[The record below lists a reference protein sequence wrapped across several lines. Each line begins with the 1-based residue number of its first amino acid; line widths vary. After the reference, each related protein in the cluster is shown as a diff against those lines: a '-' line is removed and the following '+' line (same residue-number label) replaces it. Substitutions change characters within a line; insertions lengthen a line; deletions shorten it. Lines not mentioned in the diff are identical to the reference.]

1 MTCLII
7 INAFLTKSDIILSC
21 HDRLARLRLQQPA
34 MLSRRGRKRRAPA
47 RFEEA
52 TPSTRSRR
60 SATVTARSDGHN
72 GDDDSPPA
80 ITTTSDTSVTVGSAA
95 SDTSVGS
102 AAVDANVTV
111 LQQQVRL
118 MQQQMQSMHDIVS
131 TLASVSPAPAAAT
144 ELPSAVDT
152 CAAATELPSLSTT
165 PAGATAYP
173 PPLTTPAGAT
183 AYPPPLTDGVH
194 PGEIPQAS
202 NMSSFSSV
210 PLGGLVDSK
219 LKARI
224 WAGQYIELDLLLGGV
239 VDNPVLIFDIRS
251 QQSSVQTREQ
261 PQHRINNI
269 AQWTDAFLVFMAI
282 YTDRFPTEVASI
294 LKYVQLM
301 RTMAFTTKSNI
312 CLAYD
317 RDFRKLRAHNN
328 MPWNVLHQELF
339 FSLTSRADYVP
350 SVQQKMG
357 FPQRKQPFRT
367 GLCHA
372 FGATGR
378 CRKPLC
384 PYKHACP
391 SCGGNHSK
399 SQCQTKQMLHP
410 VTKPTNTGY
419 RK

>member
-60 SATVTARSDGHN
+60 SATVTAPSDGHN

-152 CAAATELPSLSTT
+152 CAAATELPPLSTIPAGATAYPPPLTSPAGATAYPPPLTT

-183 AYPPPLTDGVH
+183 AYPPPLTTPAGATAYPPPLTTPAGATAYPPPLPDGVH

-210 PLGGLVDSK
+210 PLGGLVNSK

-312 CLAYD
+312 FLAYD

-328 MPWNVLHQELF
+328 MPWNVLHQGLLF
-339 FSLTSRADYVP
+339 S
-350 SVQQKMG
+350 
-357 FPQRKQPFRT
+357 
-367 GLCHA
+367 
-372 FGATGR
+372 
-378 CRKPLC
+378 
-384 PYKHACP
+384 
-391 SCGGNHSK
+391 
-399 SQCQTKQMLHP
+399 
-410 VTKPTNTGY
+410 
-419 RK
+419 

>member
-47 RFEEA
+47 RYEEV
-52 TPSTRSRR
+52 TPNKRSRR
-60 SATVTARSDGHN
+60 STTVTARSDGHN

-80 ITTTSDTSVTVGSAA
+80 ITSDTSVTVGSAA

-144 ELPSAVDT
+144 ELPSALDT
-152 CAAATELPSLSTT
+152 CAAATALPPLSTT

-173 PPLTTPAGAT
+173 LPLTTPAGAT
-183 AYPPPLTDGVH
+183 AYPPPLPDGVH
-194 PGEIPQAS
+194 PGEIPHAS

-224 WAGQYIELDLLLGGV
+224 WAGQYIELDLLLG
-239 VDNPVLIFDIRS
+239 
-251 QQSSVQTREQ
+251 
-261 PQHRINNI
+261 
-269 AQWTDAFLVFMAI
+269 
-282 YTDRFPTEVASI
+282 
-294 LKYVQLM
+294 
-301 RTMAFTTKSNI
+301 
-312 CLAYD
+312 
-317 RDFRKLRAHNN
+317 
-328 MPWNVLHQELF
+328 
-339 FSLTSRADYVP
+339 
-350 SVQQKMG
+350 
-357 FPQRKQPFRT
+357 
-367 GLCHA
+367 
-372 FGATGR
+372 
-378 CRKPLC
+378 
-384 PYKHACP
+384 
-391 SCGGNHSK
+391 
-399 SQCQTKQMLHP
+399 
-410 VTKPTNTGY
+410 
-419 RK
+419 

>member
-1 MTCLII
+1 
-7 INAFLTKSDIILSC
+7 
-21 HDRLARLRLQQPA
+21 

-47 RFEEA
+47 RFQEA
-52 TPSTRSRR
+52 TPNTRSRR
-60 SATVTARSDGHN
+60 SATVTARSDDHN
-72 GDDDSPPA
+72 GDDDSPSA
-80 ITTTSDTSVTVGSAA
+80 ITSDTSATVDPAA
-95 SDTSVGS
+95 NDSSHSVGS

-111 LQQQVRL
+111 LQQQMQC

-131 TLASVSPAPAAAT
+131 TLASVSSAPAAAT
-144 ELPSAVDT
+144 AFPST
-152 CAAATELPSLSTT
+152 SNTPAAATALPSTSHTPAGATALPSTSNT

-173 PPLTTPAGAT
+173 PPLP
-183 AYPPPLTDGVH
+183 DNGVH
-194 PGEIPQAS
+194 PGEITRAA

-210 PLGGLVDSK
+210 PLGSLVDSK

-224 WAGQYIELDLLLGGV
+224 WAGQYIELDLLLGGI
-239 VDNPVLIFDIRS
+239 VDNPVLIFDIRL

-261 PQHRINNI
+261 AQHRITNI
-269 AQWTDAFLVFMAI
+269 SQWTDAFLMFMAI
-282 YTDRFPTEVASI
+282 YTERFPTEVASI

-312 CLAYD
+312 FLSYD

-339 FSLTSRADYVP
+339 FSLNSRADHVP

-357 FPQRKQPFRT
+357 FPQRKQPFRA
-367 GLCHA
+367 GLCYA
-372 FGATGR
+372 FGSTGR

-391 SCGGNHSK
+391 SCGGNHPK
-399 SQCQTKQMLHP
+399 SHCQTKQMLHP

>member
-1 MTCLII
+1 
-7 INAFLTKSDIILSC
+7 
-21 HDRLARLRLQQPA
+21 
-34 MLSRRGRKRRAPA
+34 MLSRRGRNRRAPA
-47 RFEEA
+47 RFQEA
-52 TPSTRSRR
+52 TTNTRSRR
-60 SATVTARSDGHN
+60 SATVTARSDDHN

-80 ITTTSDTSVTVGSAA
+80 ITSDTSATVGPAA
-95 SDTSVGS
+95 NDISHS

-111 LQQQVRL
+111 LQQHMQC

-131 TLASVSPAPAAAT
+131 TLASMSSAPAAAT
-144 ELPSAVDT
+144 AFPSTSNTPAGASALPSTSNTLAG
-152 CAAATELPSLSTT
+152 ATAFPSTSNT

-173 PPLTTPAGAT
+173 PPLPD
-183 AYPPPLTDGVH
+183 DGVH
-194 PGEIPQAS
+194 PGEIARAS

-210 PLGGLVDSK
+210 PLGSVVDSK

-224 WAGQYIELDLLLGGV
+224 WAGHYIELDLLLGRV
-239 VDNPVLIFDIRS
+239 VDNPVLIFDIRL

-261 PQHRINNI
+261 AQHRITNI
-269 AQWTDAFLVFMAI
+269 SQWTDAFLVFMAI
-282 YTDRFPTEVASI
+282 YTERFPTEVASV

-312 CLAYD
+312 FLAYD

-328 MPWNVLHQELF
+328 MPWNVLHHELF
-339 FSLTSRADYVP
+339 FLLTSRAHHAP

-357 FPQRKQPFRT
+357 FPQRKQPFRA
-367 GLCHA
+367 GLCYA
-372 FGATGR
+372 FVSTGH

-391 SCGGNHSK
+391 PCGGNHPK
-399 SQCQTKQMLHP
+399 SHCQTKQMLHP
-410 VTKPTNTGY
+410 VTKPTNAGY